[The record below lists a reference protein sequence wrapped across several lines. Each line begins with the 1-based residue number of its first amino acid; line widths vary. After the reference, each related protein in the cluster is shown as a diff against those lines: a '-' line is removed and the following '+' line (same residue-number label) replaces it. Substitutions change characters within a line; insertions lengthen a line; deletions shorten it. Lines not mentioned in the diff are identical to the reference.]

1 MTLKQMV
8 DYHFGGCRNAA
19 AKAGDISL
27 DNLNMC
33 ISRGYYV
40 AELKRGGFVMLT
52 KKTKT
57 FNGGE

>member
-1 MTLKQMV
+1 MV